1 MTLMTEELQ
10 QHLLHVWRG
19 FEQLLIDD
27 AVDQRPTSSCACIR
41 VNGEHFEHTL

>member
-19 FEQLLIDD
+19 FEQSLTDD
-27 AVDQRPTSSCACIR
+27 AVDQ
-41 VNGEHFEHTL
+41 